1 MKQLGIC
8 RDCEWGL
15 WCKVAESISVETM
28 LDMACLS
35 RNKTATAGLSCF
47 VGSGMYFLAI
57 VLLSIGMSHSL
68 EPALIV
74 RILAA

>member
-47 VGSGMYFLAI
+47 VGSVTYFLAI